1 MGKSE
6 YHMEV
11 GASMASVLSLSTQIS
26 LFTAW
31 QLGQLRLRQELLWT
45 SVWLQSG
52 QMLTLQPQCAGLAP
66 KDGHGSLFL
75 DVGRRINGTVFLPSK
90 LENLLDLTLCHRYL
104 PSYQEDL

>member
-1 MGKSE
+1 MWKSE

-52 QMLTLQPQCAGLAP
+52 QMLTLQPNVLVLHRRMDMAAFFWMW
-66 KDGHGSLFL
+66 DGG
-75 DVGRRINGTVFLPSK
+75 
-90 LENLLDLTLCHRYL
+90 
-104 PSYQEDL
+104 